1 MLATESY
8 LSAKCAPAISSSHSV
23 TRESGRTAITVS
35 REMELPA
42 NLPDIART
50 VVGNTLRL
58 TETQNWQDAAI
69 DSTRSGSL
77 QIIVIAGTAEINGT
91 LSLRPNVTGS
101 IMTVTADIMVKIPFF
116 GASLERSIKGT
127 VESVLRAEESIG
139 QTWLA
144 ENV

>member
-50 VVGNTLRL
+50 VVGNTLKL

>member
-23 TRESGRTAITVS
+23 TRESGHTAIIVS

-50 VVGNTLRL
+50 VVGNTLKL

-91 LSLRPNVTGS
+91 LSLRPHVTGS
-101 IMTVTADIMVKIPFF
+101 IMNVTADIMVKIPFF